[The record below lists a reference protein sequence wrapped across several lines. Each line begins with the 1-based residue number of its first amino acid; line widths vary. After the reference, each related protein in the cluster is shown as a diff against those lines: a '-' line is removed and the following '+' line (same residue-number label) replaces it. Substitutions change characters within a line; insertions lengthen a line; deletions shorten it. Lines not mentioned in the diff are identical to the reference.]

1 MDSETSFL
9 TQVRGEIVRSHPH
22 RCCRRYMLAALLE
35 AAKNYRVYGGPVLR
49 FASAQTAHFTMKL
62 LRSFE
67 LEFLWTYSGE
77 SNKRKNLD
85 KGGRDEGEQGPGNGD
100 GYAGEAKREIRGG
113 RKAKSRDEGET
124 DTFKSY
130 YAIKLV
136 ALPKLGKVRRCLNCM
151 DDRLLNLGEV
161 DGDLNFSLPSGR
173 NLVFKLCCRRHWLA
187 GLFLVFGSVDSPRQ
201 DYRLEWKLPRES
213 LAKQVEI
220 CLRLEHLIP
229 IVSRR
234 GRNWVV
240 SLKKAEEATEAL
252 SVIQAHLSRLNFEEI
267 RALKET
273 RNEVGRRVNAE
284 SANMARASLAAVR
297 QIGCLRL
304 LEREGVLSNL
314 PEDLQRVARIRMDNP
329 EAALRELTE
338 LFDPP
343 LSKST
348 LNRRL
353 KKLEDISRE
362 YGSPIFE

>member
-1 MDSETSFL
+1 MPVYQAIENNFMKTVQPEWFNQSGIAKEDRAQKSTTMTFNDHAELSCHAEGIWYAEYTGELFDYNWRERENVNPNIEPSMFPKLALSQSITDMASGVYFGFGYADGIALEHEQL
-9 TQVRGEIVRSHPH
+9 T
-22 RCCRRYMLAALLE
+22 LLSLE
-35 AAKNYRVYGGPVLR
+35 DAK
-49 FASAQTAHFTMKL
+49 QTAEELFKKL
-62 LRSFE
+62 GIQGYE
-67 LEFLWTYSGE
+67 LAWALDM
-77 SNKRKNLD
+77 NLD
-85 KGGRDEGEQGPGNGD
+85 RIHTL
-100 GYAGEAKREIRGG
+100 GEAYNHFWYEGG
-113 RKAKSRDEGET
+113 GYS
-124 DTFKSY
+124 
-130 YAIKLV
+130 
-136 ALPKLGKVRRCLNCM
+136 N
-151 DDRLLNLGEV
+151 
-161 DGDLNFSLPSGR
+161 
-173 NLVFKLCCRRHWLA
+173 
-187 GLFLVFGSVDSPRQ
+187 SPRQ

-314 PEDLQRVARIRMDNP
+314 PGDLQRVARIRMDNP